1 MANKHPGKKV
11 LTHTDKK
18 WRVTDI
24 VTVPIMW
31 VVCFDGEPIKV
42 VKYSGLTN
50 GGVKYKL
57 ETFTSKTRADN
68 EADRLNR
75 QFHSKGFT
83 ARQFTLL

>member
-1 MANKHPGKKV
+1 MANRHPGKKV

-31 VVCFDGEPIKV
+31 VICFNGEPIKT

-50 GGVKYKL
+50 AAAKYKL
-57 ETFTSKTRADN
+57 EAFTSKTRADN
-68 EADRLNR
+68 EAARLNA
-75 QFHSKGFT
+75 QFHSTGFST
-83 ARQFTLL
+83 KRMLPE